1 MSAKRPQLPLTRVT
15 EQQRRLAEMRA
26 SRTGHAGTSNA
37 KRLPGHG
44 ARSQK
49 GR

>member
-1 MSAKRPQLPLTRVT
+1 MSSKRPQLPLSRVT

-26 SRTGHAGTSNA
+26 GKHAHSGGSTA

>member
-1 MSAKRPQLPLTRVT
+1 MTPKRPQVPLARVA

-26 SRTGHAGTSNA
+26 GRHGTSSVPNA